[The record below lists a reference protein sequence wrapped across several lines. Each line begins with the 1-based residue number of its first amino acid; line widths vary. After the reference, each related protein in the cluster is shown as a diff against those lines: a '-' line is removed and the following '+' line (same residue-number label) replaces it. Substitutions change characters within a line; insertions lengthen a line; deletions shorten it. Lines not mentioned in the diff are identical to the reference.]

1 MKRLQTPKI
10 RSFKEPNRLQRY
22 TFYQKVS
29 TPPVGAQLPATLLQ
43 PIEGVDSAT
52 RNLCR
57 AIIYQQSALLLWA
70 GSSPSGYH
78 DKRGSYKE
86 KKSNQYWSP
95 IEVVLVTRV
104 TSTGH
109 YHGPVLVG

>member
-10 RSFKEPNRLQRY
+10 RSFREPNRLQRY
-22 TFYQKVS
+22 TFIKKYLLP
-29 TPPVGAQLPATLLQ
+29 PPVGAQLPAALLQ
-43 PIEGVDSAT
+43 PIEGVGSAT

-78 DKRGSYKE
+78 YKRGSYKE
-86 KKSNQYWSP
+86 GKA
-95 IEVVLVTRV
+95 
-104 TSTGH
+104 TSTGQQSK
-109 YHGPVLVG
+109 

>member
-1 MKRLQTPKI
+1 VKRLQTPKI

-43 PIEGVDSAT
+43 PIEGVGSAT

-78 DKRGSYKE
+78 YKRGSYKE
-86 KKSNQYWSP
+86 GKA
-95 IEVVLVTRV
+95 

-109 YHGPVLVG
+109 QSK